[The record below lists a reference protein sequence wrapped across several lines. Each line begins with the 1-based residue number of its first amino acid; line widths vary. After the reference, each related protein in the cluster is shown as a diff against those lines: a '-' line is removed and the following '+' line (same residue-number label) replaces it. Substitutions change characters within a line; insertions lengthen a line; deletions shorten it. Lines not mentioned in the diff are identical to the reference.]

1 MVSLSLAGENIDLQP
16 HRQYGPIEAV
26 SNDDITQDDMQVYVG
41 EIVDRQGLV
50 RHNIDGFNEF
60 IDRGLS
66 NILQQLFKINRLFPN
81 INPKAEESRQYASFR
96 LNIDFSDVYVG
107 MPYHVEHSGEL
118 VDLYPHKARLTG
130 IPYSAPMYMNG
141 VITVTAT

>member
-1 MVSLSLAGENIDLQP
+1 MKTLIFSHTGSMV
-16 HRQYGPIEAV
+16 PIESV

-81 INPKAEESRQYASFR
+81 INPKAEESRQYARS
-96 LNIDFSDVYVG
+96 V
-107 MPYHVEHSGEL
+107 
-118 VDLYPHKARLTG
+118 
-130 IPYSAPMYMNG
+130 
-141 VITVTAT
+141 